1 MNEKRTAPRRR
12 NLKIAHIVISE
23 KAPKLECVIRNISE
37 SGALLQVST
46 TFGIPTT
53 FDLIL
58 GDVTRPCR
66 TVWRSETTIGIA
78 FV

>member
-12 NLKIAHIVISE
+12 NLKIAYIVISE
-23 KAPKLECVIRNISE
+23 KAPKLECIIRNISE

-58 GDVTRPCR
+58 DDVTRPCR